1 MDEIKVI
8 DVTYQ
13 TIDDLCQVCVPP
25 EKREDPAFKKGI
37 EQKRI
42 WAMAMWHEWGTFA
55 KIAYEGSTPAGQIQ
69 YRPLP
74 AHRLIY
80 IYCIYIP
87 EKQHWQKGIAARLL
101 DSLIE
106 DVKKPQVWFD
116 RQPALALVTKT
127 FPGEK
132 PGQYSAHSFFTRK
145 GFHQAGKD
153 QNFLCYPLTDGF
165 VLAADEE
172 IVEEFFWQPQKAVYV
187 PQEEDRGKV
196 TIICSPSFCPFSYPF
211 LKAAEAHI
219 RNVAPRIPIRWISM
233 TEDPA
238 EVARRGGFVGCIVNA
253 KPIKSFVLDKE
264 GFCKEVLE
272 ALARPSIS

>member
-1 MDEIKVI
+1 MDEIKVL

-13 TIDDLCQVCVPP
+13 TIDDLCLICVPP
-25 EKREDPAFKKGI
+25 EKRGDPSFKKGI

-42 WAMAMWHEWGTFA
+42 WAMGMWHEWGPFA

-87 EKQHWQKGIAARLL
+87 EKQHWQKGIATRLL

-132 PGQYSAHSFFTRK
+132 PGRSSAAPSPPQAPGEAVSHSERCCRQVCRRERRIGGK
-145 GFHQAGKD
+145 GRTPQRSEPARLSRPRVAERRPPPGK
-153 QNFLCYPLTDGF
+153 
-165 VLAADEE
+165 A
-172 IVEEFFWQPQKAVYV
+172 
-187 PQEEDRGKV
+187 RG
-196 TIICSPSFCPFSYPF
+196 
-211 LKAAEAHI
+211 
-219 RNVAPRIPIRWISM
+219 R
-233 TEDPA
+233 
-238 EVARRGGFVGCIVNA
+238 
-253 KPIKSFVLDKE
+253 
-264 GFCKEVLE
+264 
-272 ALARPSIS
+272 